1 MSATLEFKFSAVPRS
16 QFGSAVARRLR
27 REQKVPAIVYGAHQE
42 PQAVSLEHKEVIKA
56 VGHEEVFTQIL
67 TLEVDGKS
75 EQVVIKDIERH
86 HTKPIINHIDFLRIN
101 ANEKITLHVP
111 IHFVGEENCP
121 GVKEGGVVS
130 HLVQDI
136 EITCLPKDLP
146 HAIEMNI
153 ASLEI
158 DHAMHLSDIVL
169 PQGVELTSEITE
181 EHNPTI
187 VSVHHPRVEAEPE
200 EAAVGADKEGE
211 DAADKADD
219 AEKTA
224 VDDNAEG
231 GKKQES

>member
-1 MSATLEFKFSAVPRS
+1 MSANLEFKFSAVSRN

-67 TLEVDGKS
+67 TLEVDGKP

-86 HTKPIINHIDFLRIN
+86 HTKPVINHIDFLRIN
-101 ANEKITLHVP
+101 ANEKITMHIP
-111 IHFVGEENCP
+111 IHFVGEEDSP
-121 GVKEGGVVS
+121 GVKDGGVVS
-130 HLVQDI
+130 HLVQDL
-136 EITCLPKDLP
+136 EINCLPKDLP

-158 DHAMHLSDIVL
+158 DHALHLSDIVL
-169 PQGVELTSEITE
+169 PQGVELATEITE

-187 VSVHHPRVEAEPE
+187 VSVHHPRVEAESE
-200 EAAVGADKEGE
+200 ETAESTEE
-211 DAADKADD
+211 DAAEKGDD
-219 AEKTA
+219 TEKPA
-224 VDDNAEG
+224 ADDNAEG
-231 GKKQES
+231 AEKQES